1 MAEFEYQAETDDGI
15 PQTGRLIAI
24 DEAAAHRQLT
34 ARGLIVRDIL
44 WCPVADDTGALAD
57 EQIDTLVQVVGSG
70 AASRLPLELS
80 LSVLAEDTKDRQLAA
95 AARRI
100 ARQVEQGMPLT
111 EAVDVL
117 GNDLPEEVR
126 GLVHAGIESGDLA
139 GVFERFAEQRLLSQR
154 IARRIRQ
161 AVAYPIIVV
170 AILVPILLLM
180 SLYVIPMFGEM
191 YSDFELPLPAMTE
204 LTLQTSKQIPGLVA
218 GFLFIIVAM
227 PIVLRL
233 SGGRWLFHRF
243 RSALPL
249 FGRLWTW
256 SSQREFASILASFL
270 DQRLTLP
277 RALDCTGQIMTDR
290 NVARACAGVARR
302 LEAGES
308 LSSSLSHS
316 ISFDRTL
323 TSMVAWGEAYSLLP
337 DALRIASQ
345 VFDDRV
351 EQHLALVRRL
361 VPPVTLIFVG
371 TMAIFVVVALFVPL
385 VKLLQG
391 LSM

>member
-1 MAEFEYQAETDDGI
+1 MAEYEYEAETREGV
-15 PQTGRLIAI
+15 PQSGRLIAI

-34 ARGLIVRDIL
+34 AHGLIVRDLL
-44 WCPVADDTGALAD
+44 WCPVADDSGSLGD
-57 EQIDTLVQVVGSG
+57 EQINTLVQVVGSS

-80 LSVLAEDTKDRQLAA
+80 LSVLADDTDDRQLAA
-95 AARRI
+95 AARRV
-100 ARQVEQGMPLT
+100 ARQIEQGMPLN
-111 EAVDVL
+111 EAVEVL
-117 GNDLPEEVR
+117 GNELPLEVR
-126 GLVHAGIESGDLA
+126 GLVHAGVESGDLA
-139 GVFERFAEQRLLSQR
+139 GVFERFAEQRLLTQR
-154 IARRIRQ
+154 ISRRIRQ
-161 AVAYPIIVV
+161 AIAYPIIVV

-191 YSDFELPLPAMTE
+191 YSEFDLPLPAMTE
-204 LTLQTSKQIPGLVA
+204 LVLQTSKQVPGLVA
-218 GFLFIIVAM
+218 GFFFIIIAL
-227 PIVLRL
+227 PLLLRF

-249 FGRLWTW
+249 FGRLWMS
-256 SSQREFASILASFL
+256 SSQREFASVLASFL

-277 RALDCTGQIMTDR
+277 RALDCTGQVLTDR

-302 LEAGES
+302 VEAGES
-308 LSSSLSHS
+308 LSAGLSHS

-323 TSMVAWGEAYSLLP
+323 TSMVAWGEAYGLLP

-361 VPPVTLIFVG
+361 VPPVTLIAVG
-371 TMAIFVVVALFVPL
+371 TMALFVVVALFIPL
-385 VKLLQG
+385 VRLIEG

>member
-1 MAEFEYQAETDDGI
+1 MAEYEYQAETAEGV
-15 PQTGRLIAI
+15 PQSGRLIAI
-24 DEAAAHRQLT
+24 DESAARRQLT

-44 WCPVADDTGALAD
+44 WCPVADEAGELGD
-57 EQIDTLVQVVGSG
+57 EQVTSLVQVVGSG
-70 AASRLPLELS
+70 AASRLPLEVS
-80 LSVLAEDTKDRQLAA
+80 LSVLAEDTDDPRLAA
-95 AARRI
+95 VARRL

-111 EAVDVL
+111 DAVDAL
-117 GNDLPEEVR
+117 GNELPEEVR

-139 GVFERFAEQRLLSQR
+139 GVFERFAEQRLASQR
-154 IARRIRQ
+154 IGRRIRQ
-161 AVAYPIIVV
+161 AIAYPIIVTV
-170 AILVPILLLM
+170 ILVPILLLM
-180 SLYVIPMFGEM
+180 SLYVIPMFGELYGEM
-191 YSDFELPLPAMTE
+191 NLDLPAMTQVI
-204 LTLQTSKQIPGLVA
+204 LQTSGQIPGLIA
-218 GFLFIIVAM
+218 GFLFVIVAL

-233 SGGRWLFHRF
+233 TGGRWLFHRF
-243 RSALPL
+243 RCALPL

-256 SSQREFASILASFL
+256 SGQREFASLLASFL

-277 RALDCTGQIMTDR
+277 RALDCTGQVMTDR
-290 NVARACAGVARR
+290 NVARACSSVAQR
-302 LEAGES
+302 LQAGEA

-323 TSMVAWGEAYSLLP
+323 TSMIAWGETYNLLP

-371 TMAIFVVVALFVPL
+371 TMAIFVMVALFVPMVRL
-385 VKLLQG
+385 IEG